1 MRKESQTEEK
11 EREQI
16 NEMKMKVE
24 EGKSHTRQKVLIRH
38 AQ

>member
-16 NEMKMKVE
+16 NEMKVE
-24 EGKSHTRQKVLIRH
+24 EGKSYPRQKVLIRH